1 MLYLIVY
8 FVTFTLTMLVILHF
22 RCKVK
27 PLPKLK
33 LKKFG
38 LEFVSTAK
46 HKIETDGAE
55 VMIIGHAVHCKKGDR
70 LITIKNVKN
79 VFVWG
84 KFLYFGCFGRTQIF
98 CDVKSFFNYMQL
110 KIEMENFDV
119 QNFYEA
125 AVADLINHLFCFE
138 NSEKLKK
145 YLTFVKK
152 VLKISVNNTKLTIKQ
167 NKLKLAFC
175 LTYVVA
181 GRKKRIMVN

>member
-38 LEFVSTAK
+38 LEFCSHFK
-46 HKIETDGAE
+46 HKIKIDDAS
-55 VMIIGHAVHCKKGDR
+55 VMFIGHAVHCKKGGS

-79 VFVWG
+79 AFVWG
-84 KFLYFGCFGRTQIF
+84 KFLYFESLGTTQIF

-119 QNFYEA
+119 QKFYEE

-175 LTYVVA
+175 LTYVIG